1 MLARL
6 RAAAASPDAFVYGA
20 AIFVLHELGLPLP
33 YFRGSTNSSSV
44 SRSTPDSRG
53 GGLPAD
59 PSNWTIEQVVQWV
72 SGQSFRAYRQA
83 FRSQLVNGQMLLEL
97 TDEDCAEAL
106 GMASRLHRRA
116 VLLAVQRLREA
127 HDAGDRGMAGDGGK
141 DAGPGAMRTGS
152 GTAALRRG
160 MSVPQMPDA
169 PMFDCFISYRRA
181 GGADFALLLK
191 VRKTRDDTVPLA
203 CIPLSLWSAAP
214 PPCDHR
220 LLPSTAGVPR
230 VGRPDVLPRRG

>member
-33 YFRGSTNSSSV
+33 YFRGSTSSSSV

-106 GMASRLHRRA
+106 GMTSRLHRRA

-127 HDAGDRGMAGDGGK
+127 QDAGERGVAGGDGGK
-141 DAGPGAMRTGS
+141 DVGLGAMRAGS
-152 GTAALRRG
+152 GTAVLRRG
-160 MSVPQMPDA
+160 VSVPQMQDA

-191 VRKTRDDTVPLA
+191 VRGTLGVRYRITLVRRPSSLPPPLA
-203 CIPLSLWSAAP
+203 AI
-214 PPCDHR
+214 
-220 LLPSTAGVPR
+220 
-230 VGRPDVLPRRG
+230 PRRCHSSRPA